1 MASKSKHLV
10 RNFLLSILIIYAGS
24 SMGQSSPPSQE
35 QIQQQIIQMAHPHP
49 SGKEGVRYEVD
60 AKRMG
65 VSENSDDALPRSRE
79 FKRIDSS
86 YYVGAMFEGTYKYN
100 HAADYLGFKN
110 ASVPLAHALYQLE
123 RDYKKMLSTR
133 TDNVIVFI
141 PAYKFQADYSLIAY
155 YLINCYSNMDEP
167 EKVYALLRRVLK
179 WNMQRDYVLD
189 TYNWLAWTVH
199 RNRFY
204 TSEKYSFLKNSI
216 DANEKL
222 ANSYL
227 DTQLRRIQKNQ
238 PLNSKIFRPG
248 YETAD
253 KMAVY
258 HYKNILYSY
267 AFNIDSAAYYFG
279 LMKEGPIFPH
289 NNYATFRA
297 ICGDFRTAE
306 SEYKLAMGQENAD
319 KRLKEWAYYRSILDI
334 YKGMPKGGAELSRD
348 MIKANGTTPGFGWYN
363 IALARCML
371 YDGKN
376 TEAERYINKAAE
388 FKELHIGTTLG
399 QSHYDFSV
407 QLLKLMNKMNA
418 QEAQRF
424 ENSNWWY
431 NPKVLAKM
439 TQLLGDK
446 YLQQFLIINQFAQN
460 PERDRVIYKLFSTE
474 STVTWDEVY
483 YLISDFS
490 TQFFLDRFNKEIQAD
505 KRKNITRYFKYFAA
519 RLEMKQGHYT
529 KARTMLDDILH
540 DRSIDAEYEAL
551 LVGRVLQAEAECALK
566 RDDKA
571 AYNDWM
577 YRAYVVYPQLIPYS
591 GLKMNMVLHIS
602 GDVDEKVA
610 KRLKDCNVN
619 WVTNSDIPTP
629 EAFVIFSN
637 KNKKRSVQFYVRD
650 RSGNMIVEQQ
660 SLGYADT
667 DVDVGITL
675 AYRLFNIGGK
685 LSDKENL
692 ESL

>member
-1 MASKSKHLV
+1 
-10 RNFLLSILIIYAGS
+10 
-24 SMGQSSPPSQE
+24 
-35 QIQQQIIQMAHPHP
+35 MAHPHP
-49 SGKEGVRYEVD
+49 AGKEALRYEVD

-79 FKRIDSS
+79 FKRIDST
-86 YYVGAMFEGTYKYN
+86 YYVGWEFEGIYKYN

-110 ASVPLAHALYQLE
+110 ASVPLAHSLDLLE
-123 RDYKKMLSTR
+123 RDYKRMLSTR
-133 TDNVIVFI
+133 TDNVITFL
-141 PAYKFQADYSLIAY
+141 PAYKFQTDYSLTAY
-155 YLINCYSNMDEP
+155 YLVNCYSNMDQP
-167 EKVYALLRRVLK
+167 EKVYALLRRALK

-189 TYNWLAWTVH
+189 IYDWFAWTVH

-204 TSEKYSFLKNSI
+204 TSDKYSFLKNSI

-227 DTQLRRIQKNQ
+227 DSQLNRIQKNLY
-238 PLNSKIFRPG
+238 LNNKIFRPG
-248 YETAD
+248 YEAGD

-267 AFNIDSAAYYFG
+267 AFNIDSAEYYFG
-279 LMKEGPIFPH
+279 LMKVSPIFPH

-306 SEYKLAMGQENAD
+306 AEYKKAVDQDNGD

-334 YKGMPKGGAELSRD
+334 YKGMPKGGGELMRD
-348 MIKANGTTPGFGWYN
+348 MIKANGSTPGFGWYN

-371 YDGKN
+371 YDGKSS
-376 TEAERYINKAAE
+376 EAERYINKAAE

-407 QLLKLMNKMNA
+407 QLVKLMNKMHA

-431 NPKVLAKM
+431 NPEVLAKM

-446 YLQQFLIINQFAQN
+446 YLQQFLIINQFSQN

-490 TQFFLDRFNKEIQAD
+490 TQFFLDRFKKEAATD
-505 KRKNITRYFKYFAA
+505 SRKNIVRYFKYFVA
-519 RLEMKQGHYT
+519 RLDMKQGNYKEANT
-529 KARTMLDDILH
+529 ILDEILR
-540 DRSIDAEYEAL
+540 DPDIDADYEKLFIARL
-551 LVGRVLQAEAECALK
+551 FQAEAECANK
-566 RDDKA
+566 RGDNTAGNEWLYK
-571 AYNDWM
+571 M
-577 YRAYVVYPQLIPYS
+577 YETYPQLIPYS
-591 GLKMNMVLHIS
+591 GLKMNMILHIS
-602 GDVDEKVA
+602 GDVDDKVA
-610 KRLKDCNVN
+610 SRLKACNIN
-619 WVTNSDIPTP
+619 WVTNSDIPAP
-629 EAFVIFSN
+629 EAFVVFSKKGKS
-637 KNKKRSVQFYVRD
+637 KNVQFYVRD
-650 RSGNMIVEQQ
+650 KAGNMIVTQQ
-660 SLGYADT
+660 ALGYNDT
-667 DVDVGITL
+667 DPDVGVTL
-675 AYRLFNIGGK
+675 AYRLFNVGGDM
-685 LSDKENL
+685 SEKESKEEAL
-692 ESL
+692 